1 MPLVTRV
8 RRATADR
15 RTNGPASSN
24 IHVQHGRWGRAKA
37 SAPAGKRPNI
47 SRPKGRP
54 RQYPRLPTSFLLS
67 EEQPLLPLSS
77 QLVIPAAGDHY
88 PRSWRRQG
96 RQAIAPLHAQA
107 SRHTGAR
114 TLRCRCAAQEVPKLP
129 PRRRQPGIKRDS
141 LVKRG
146 NNGTGKR
153 LSGSIG

>member
-54 RQYPRLPTSFLLS
+54 WQYPRLPTSFLLR

-77 QLVIPAAGDHY
+77 QRLATIIPVLGAASEGKQ
-88 PRSWRRQG
+88 S
-96 RQAIAPLHAQA
+96 LHCT
-107 SRHTGAR
+107 R
-114 TLRCRCAAQEVPKLP
+114 KLP
-129 PRRRQPGIKRDS
+129 GILALGRYAADALRKKSPSYRHEE
-141 LVKRG
+141 G
-146 NNGTGKR
+146 NWG
-153 LSGSIG
+153 LSGTHL